1 MKIETPL
8 VAVMF
13 GSLIFAV
20 LFGLFF
26 DIAAQYD
33 VDTDL
38 SDYTSEDG
46 NLQFQNAFN
55 QVNETKEEIDTI
67 SEEFKDTTVEDTGS
81 LFPFLSLALKVSK
94 LLLNSINLV
103 KDMLIS
109 FSGIM
114 GIDPIITTTL
124 IAVVIIVLII
134 SILILL
140 LGRANY

>member
-8 VAVMF
+8 IAVLF
-13 GSLIFAV
+13 GSLIFA
-20 LFGLFF
+20 GLLGFF
-26 DIAAQYD
+26 FNIATEYN

-38 SDYTSEDG
+38 SDYTSEGG
-46 NLQFQNAFN
+46 NQQFQNAFN
-55 QVNETKEEIDTI
+55 QVNATKEEIDTI

-109 FSGIM
+109 FSAII

-124 IAVVIIVLII
+124 ISAVIIVLII